1 MRQADD
7 VSDVDNMDDDHLAGV
22 QPTAGKVTCLDPQAA
37 SQELAR
43 LLASEGAIVTSQS
56 PGALTGYVVT
66 VTPPSSNVGCLL
78 LILGIVPAVIYW
90 VLGKKSTQEPFSITL
105 HEQDDGGT
113 LMHGNGQGRGL
124 AAIVWAADQ
133 LPR

>member
-1 MRQADD
+1 M
-7 VSDVDNMDDDHLAGV
+7 SDVESVGEEDPV
-22 QPTAGKVTCLDPQAA
+22 VPQPPAGKMTILEPQLA

-56 PGALTGYVVT
+56 AGGLTGYVVT

-78 LILGIVPAVIYW
+78 LLLGIVPAVIYW

-105 HEQDDGGT
+105 HEQPGGGT

-133 LPR
+133 LPAGTP